1 MANNQQAVKVAADM
15 SVLQL
20 IWSAWFMS
28 FVFIA
33 YVILQR
39 FVNNDAV
46 NEQSFLT
53 FAYGP
58 SKIYM
63 LVIGI
68 LSVHAFLTFYVRSG
82 ITRRDYFKGAAVS
95 SFVVSLVLML
105 SAGIITAIEKVIDSG
120 IETNSFIGSDAP
132 LLLTMLVFSVNILMY
147 YAAGWLIGAGF
158 YRFGGIGGMMYILLA
173 IVIISL
179 SDFLWESELREPL
192 KFLLD
197 LSSQQDFSL
206 FTSFILTAFLLAMTL
221 WIIKSTTKRV
231 RIKLK

>member
-1 MANNQQAVKVAADM
+1 MANKKQAGKVAADM
-15 SVLQL
+15 TVLQL

-33 YVILQR
+33 YMILQR
-39 FVNNDAV
+39 FVNNEAV

-53 FAYGP
+53 FSYGP

-68 LSVHAFLTFYVRSG
+68 ISVHAFLTFFVKNG

-95 SFVVSLVLML
+95 SILVSLVLMFT
-105 SAGIITAIEKVIDSG
+105 AGIITAIEQMIDPA
-120 IETNSFIGSDAP
+120 IKTVSFVGPNASIF
-132 LLLTMLVFSVNILMY
+132 LTILVFSVNILVY

-158 YRFGGIGGMMYILLA
+158 YRFGGIGGMLYIVAA
-173 IVIISL
+173 IVIISV

-192 KFLLD
+192 RFLLD
-197 LSSQQDFSL
+197 ISNQQGFSPV
-206 FTSFILTAFLLAMTL
+206 TSFILTALLLTVTL
-221 WIIKSTTKRV
+221 WIIQGTTKRV
-231 RIKLK
+231 RINLK